1 LEFSPAGEDPHS
13 DHGLGS
19 PLNLALTRCPSYL
32 NPYCLGRKT
41 AFFFSGHL
49 NLHAKP
55 ETGIPYREK
64 KIITKLKKA
73 E

>member
-1 LEFSPAGEDPHS
+1 MG
-13 DHGLGS
+13 HGLGKNIS
-19 PLNLALTRCPSYL
+19 DMGKISCPFQDLTLCRYL

-55 ETGIPYREK
+55 ETRIPYREK
-64 KIITKLKKA
+64 NYNN
-73 E
+73 